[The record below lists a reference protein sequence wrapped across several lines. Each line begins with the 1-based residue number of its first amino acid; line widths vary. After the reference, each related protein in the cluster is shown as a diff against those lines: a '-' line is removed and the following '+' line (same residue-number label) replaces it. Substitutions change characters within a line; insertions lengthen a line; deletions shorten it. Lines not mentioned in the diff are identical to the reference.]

1 MIMVYY
7 PVISLKK
14 RKGWVDLGQ
23 KYNMYEKVNHVRSRH
38 YTSHALQ
45 IINIATAVEKKNL
58 SDQR

>member
-38 YTSHALQ
+38 YTSHAL
-45 IINIATAVEKKNL
+45 
-58 SDQR
+58 